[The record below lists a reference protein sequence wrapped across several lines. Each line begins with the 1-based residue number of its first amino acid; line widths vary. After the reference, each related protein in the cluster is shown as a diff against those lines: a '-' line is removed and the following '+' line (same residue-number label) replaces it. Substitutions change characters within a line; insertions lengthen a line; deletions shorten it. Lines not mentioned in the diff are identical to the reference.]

1 MLTFFGVYSVLSIGF
16 TASIVIGEVK
26 TKKCLL
32 EVIIALTTSKVNL
45 VVFLNCLIV
54 LLTNAADLLIYIFFG
69 QIRPTESKVSL
80 FNL

>member
-26 TKKCLL
+26 TKKFLL

-69 QIRPTESKVSL
+69 TIRPTESKVSL
-80 FNL
+80 LYL